1 MLNRVTSIFPN
12 LQRGGFKRSS
22 SDKSLKDRAD
32 DETMEQEVSRDKEA
46 AQVSE
51 AVNTSS
57 NEQEEDHRGPLST
70 SLLVEDPSFAAST
83 TVEPETP
90 TTPADVAIEVGV
102 GNGYNVS
109 ITSDGSREA
118 PRAIEIDASLEED
131 GDESKHTSGHEIPL
145 YAPVPRQEQSS
156 ALVRSSPAGQRED
169 SLSIELRRS
178 PTIMYGRHEHTPR
191 SCSLEDGPKTPP
203 PAPGPRSPVGAP
215 SPPRTPVEKTTE
227 KEPEG
232 RVEQRVVNS
241 KRGTPRLEIK
251 PEHVLPRPETPT
263 PAGKS
268 INNNNTIALGRPE
281 RPSPRKGETI
291 AKSASRPYSQSTDK
305 LQQSPDLSKPILR
318 PSRAN
323 SVPNTSPTATTTNVH
338 NLNNTRSLRRRT
350 TRNISGDLRAASRAL
365 EKGKHA
371 QPPPPSDLNVERIAS
386 SSSYDPV
393 TDKGKRPLRSMT
405 DVIVCFIPFYKLLIF
420 NC

>member
-12 LQRGGFKRSS
+12 LQRGGSRRSS

-32 DETMEQEVSRDKEA
+32 DETMDQEVSRDKDA
-46 AQVSE
+46 ALVSE
-51 AVNTSS
+51 AVNTSL
-57 NEQEEDHRGPLST
+57 NEREEGHIEPLST
-70 SLLVEDPSFAAST
+70 PLLVEDPSFAAST

-90 TTPADVAIEVGV
+90 TTPADVAIDVEVG
-102 GNGYNVS
+102 NDYNVS
-109 ITSDGSREA
+109 IISDGSKKA
-118 PRAIEIDASLEED
+118 SRAIGMDTNLEEA
-131 GDESKHTSGHEIPL
+131 GDESKHNSGHEVPL

-156 ALVRSSPAGQRED
+156 VLVRSSLTGQRED
-169 SLSIELRRS
+169 SLSSELRRS

-203 PAPGPRSPVGAP
+203 PPAPGPRSPVGAP
-215 SPPRTPVEKTTE
+215 SPPRTPVETTTE

-232 RVEQRVVNS
+232 RVEQRTVDS
-241 KRGTPRLEIK
+241 KRGMPRLEMK

-268 INNNNTIALGRPE
+268 INNNSTMALGRPE
-281 RPSPRKGETI
+281 RPSPRKGDAI

-323 SVPNTSPTATTTNVH
+323 SVPNTSPTATTTNIN
-338 NLNNTRSLRRRT
+338 NLNNPRSLRRRT

-371 QPPPPSDLNVERIAS
+371 QPPPPSDLNLERIAS

-405 DVIVCFIPFYKLLIF
+405 DVIV
-420 NC
+420 